1 MKEAKSGVIYA
12 MKKVGTT
19 QANRRNTIREIEILS
34 KLDHE
39 NIVRLVDYEVKPL
52 GVNMVF
58 EFCETNLEKYLADAV
73 FPLNRQNV
81 KTIASMVLSALKE
94 IHSRGIIHRVS
105 ASSPVLNTRM

>member
-1 MKEAKSGVIYA
+1 MKESKSGVIYA

-39 NIVRLVDYEVKPL
+39 NIVKLVDYEVKPL

-58 EFCETNLEKYLADAV
+58 EYCETNLDKYFADAV

-81 KTIASMVLSALKE
+81 KTIASMVLSGLKE
-94 IHSRGIIHRVS
+94 IHSRGIIHRV
-105 ASSPVLNTRM
+105 N